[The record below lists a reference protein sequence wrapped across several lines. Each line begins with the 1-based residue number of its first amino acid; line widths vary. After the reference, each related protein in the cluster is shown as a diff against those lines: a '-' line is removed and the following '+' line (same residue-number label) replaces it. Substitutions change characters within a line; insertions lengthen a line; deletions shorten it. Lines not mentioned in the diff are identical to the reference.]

1 MWVILN
7 DAYAV
12 YILFNHH
19 KNKDKG
25 REEGRR
31 KKEEGRRKKEEGR
44 SELKR
49 NVNYYLLFN
58 I

>member
-31 KKEEGRRKKEEGR
+31 KKEEGR